1 MKTSMLLSAESTPTS
16 FLSVKGLSSPFLDE
30 PASSLTV
37 SSHVIDISPSPPPP
51 ASILGTIV
59 GRFQDPFSP
68 DDKAPTQSPSQSSL
82 GSDEITILEPVTLN
96 SSYQPIGL
104 GLGIETGESTF
115 VPNLLPE
122 AGELSWGLEQSSSLS
137 TPQPVTLSTRRVQLS
152 PWPAAAFENITPE
165 QSEDSFGTGDLDQPS
180 LKTLLE
186 ETVSVVSVE
195 SFSSPSTRS
204 FTPVSPSLETV
215 DVPSISQRL
224 TRRLLSFSPK
234 LPVGNVVV
242 SEKEFLEAQTTP
254 IQIISPQIDP
264 TDSPMPLSMKFSPR
278 GRLLS
283 TLRHRMT
290 RRGIVHPEVVQFSPV
305 LTSRSDT
312 FTAVSPDTA
321 SPLEVPSSPAF
332 PSQSPNLRETPGSFS
347 PLMYDSMP
355 LSPALAN
362 APLAHALPGHAG
374 ASTLVLSIVAV
385 SLGFVGICLVLA
397 VLAWKK
403 NGGFPGLSSWK
414 RKHRGTAY
422 DEFMEEKS
430 CWVADKELGIHCE
443 NKPNPERTVIAISQ
457 KPVNQ
462 FSAREDGVSAQPV
475 SRSPSQAP
483 SIPPLAYLVNGKLSI
498 DSIRLEFPAPVLS
511 PTVSSLY
518 SGLSSNYEDDA
529 KHNDYRV
536 ISTLKNRALPQNDQ
550 SPQPIDFSDD
560 KNFSSRPRS
569 NSKSST
575 TSKASLKSISSIASF
590 LLGIA
595 KLDSLSAGNKKA
607 KPEMGISSENYK
619 NVRDSL
625 NSVNDPFSRYS
636 PKHIRRPNILDFNQ
650 SIKRVESAEGLVRA
664 ASAQLGRLNHSLSS
678 HDTPKRP
685 NTISFVPPAILI
697 TDHPSELIPPSPPHS
712 STYEARPESIGTFLA
727 RYSNFNP
734 SPEHDFHAK
743 ESGRSSSQQA
753 DSAVLMSNERLPST
767 RQRTLTSGQDWRVR
781 DPRITSIS
789 SLISHRDRT
798 SEIFTQLPLQDF
810 DRSNAKYDFAPK
822 RTSLNTLNS
831 SQTIRELAAVT
842 EDLRALIDSEMD
854 PDSSWDFPSQF
865 HQTVP
870 DWVDMPPSSMPLPPT
885 RPPKSASRYSSMK
898 SSTIEYESTSTPCSP
913 HDPNPLSHHE
923 HFSST
928 QLSWVSPASHYPDAH
943 FERSSSSKGKRV
955 STGARVRKSDSVSTI
970 ETLISAESNASILEI
985 ASLHTAQ
992 TQSVRGVSAEFVI
1005 RQSMAQIQALEA
1017 QNRLRMK
1024 GSHFHA

>member
-1 MKTSMLLSAESTPTS
+1 MKTSMPLSAESTPTS
-16 FLSVKGLSSPFLDE
+16 FLSVKELSSPFLDE
-30 PASSLTV
+30 PAASLTV

-51 ASILGTIV
+51 ASILGNM
-59 GRFQDPFSP
+59 PL
-68 DDKAPTQSPSQSSL
+68 L
-82 GSDEITILEPVTLN
+82 GSDEIPSLEPATLN

-104 GLGIETGESTF
+104 GLGIETGDSTF
-115 VPNLLPE
+115 ANLLPE
-122 AGELSWGLEQSSSLS
+122 AEELSWGLEQSSGLT
-137 TPQPVTLSTRRVQLS
+137 TPQPATPSTRRVQLS
-152 PWPAAAFENITPE
+152 PWPAAFEDITPE
-165 QSEDSFGTGDLDQPS
+165 QSADWTFGTGDLDQPS
-180 LKTLLE
+180 LNTLLE
-186 ETVSVVSVE
+186 ETVSVISAE
-195 SFSSPSTRS
+195 SFSSPSTQS
-204 FTPVSPSLETV
+204 STLVSPSLETV

-224 TRRLLSFSPK
+224 TRRLLSFNRK
-234 LPVGNVVV
+234 LPVGNVVI
-242 SEKEFLEAQTTP
+242 SEKVVPEVQIIP
-254 IQIISPQIDP
+254 IRIISPQARDA
-264 TDSPMPLSMKFSPR
+264 TEAPMAPSMKVSPR

-283 TLRHRMT
+283 TLRHRVM
-290 RRGIVHPEVVQFSPV
+290 RRGIGHPEVVQFSPV
-305 LTSRSDT
+305 IPSGSD
-312 FTAVSPDTA
+312 FPDTA

-347 PLMYDSMP
+347 PLMYDQMP

-362 APLAHALPGHAG
+362 APQAHALPGHPG
-374 ASTLVLSIVAV
+374 ASTLVLSIVAASV
-385 SLGFVGICLVLA
+385 GFVGICLVLV

-414 RKHRGTAY
+414 RKHRGTAF

-430 CWVADKELGIHCE
+430 CWVADKELGIPFE
-443 NKPNPERTVIAISQ
+443 NKPNPERTVTTVSQ

-462 FSAREDGVSAQPV
+462 FSAREDGVSAHPV

-498 DSIRLEFPAPVLS
+498 DSIRLEFPAPVSS

-536 ISTLKNRALPQNDQ
+536 ISTLKNRALLQSDP
-550 SPQPIDFSDD
+550 SPQPTDFSNDEH
-560 KNFSSRPRS
+560 FSSRPRS
-569 NSKSST
+569 DSKSST
-575 TSKASLKSISSIASF
+575 ASKASLKSISSIASF
-590 LLGIA
+590 LLGIT
-595 KLDSLSAGNKKA
+595 KFDSLSAGNKKA
-607 KPEMGISSENYK
+607 KPDMGISSENYK
-619 NVRDSL
+619 NLRDSL
-625 NSVNDPFSRYS
+625 NSVNDPFSKSS
-636 PKHIRRPNILDFNQ
+636 PKHTKRANIPDLNQ
-650 SIKRVESAEGLVRA
+650 SIKRVESADGLVRA
-664 ASAQLGRLNHSLSS
+664 ASAQLGRLNYSLNS

-697 TDHPSELIPPSPPHS
+697 TDHPSELIPPSPPRS
-712 STYEARPESIGTFLA
+712 SAYEARPESIGTFLA

-734 SPEHDFHAK
+734 TPEHDFHGR
-743 ESGRSSSQQA
+743 ESSRAFSQQA
-753 DSAVLMSNERLPST
+753 DGLVLMSNEKKPSP
-767 RQRTLTSGQDWRVR
+767 RQRTQTSGQDWRVR

-798 SEIFTQLPLQDF
+798 SEIFSQLPLQDF
-810 DRSNAKYDFAPK
+810 DRSNAKFDFAPK

-854 PDSSWDFPSQF
+854 ADSSWDFPSQF

-870 DWVDMPPSSMPLPPT
+870 DWVEMPPSSMPLPPT

-913 HDPNPLSHHE
+913 HDPNPLSHHQ

-928 QLSWVSPASHYPDAH
+928 QPTWVSPASHYPDAH
-943 FERSSSSKGKRV
+943 FEPSSSSKGKRV

-1017 QNRLRMK
+1017 QNRSRMD
-1024 GSHFHA
+1024 GSRFHV